1 MPPVQK
7 LHAAYKARGFEVLL
21 VSFREDPA
29 LVRRTVRER
38 GYTAPV
44 LLDESGDT
52 TGRGWGVWA
61 PPTMYFV
68 DRQGRLVGRMI
79 GPGRWESR
87 EARAFVEALLARG

>member
-1 MPPVQK
+1 
-7 LHAAYKARGFEVLL
+7 
-21 VSFREDPA
+21 
-29 LVRRTVRER
+29 
-38 GYTAPV
+38 
-44 LLDESGDT
+44 SGDT

-79 GPGRWESR
+79 GPGRWEGR